1 MVTVSGPIQGDQGK
15 KCPLQFKL
23 TKACETFRKKGES
36 LDKGDDLLSLSSEC
50 PHPTLMKDM
59 CAQCGKDL
67 RKMEEAS
74 IEPNVDVASTSRGQN
89 KASIAM
95 VHSIPELKVS
105 SDVSFA

>member
-1 MVTVSGPIQGDQGK
+1 
-15 KCPLQFKL
+15 
-23 TKACETFRKKGES
+23 
-36 LDKGDDLLSLSSEC
+36 
-50 PHPTLMKDM
+50 MKDM